1 MHRVLSPD
9 KARISG
15 KALCR
20 LRMVKGM
27 PQKMVA
33 TRLEMSQQAYSK
45 IECLRIVRPDQV
57 EMILKALGSNMAEL
71 KMIQQIIAS
80 HNSY

>member
-1 MHRVLSPD
+1 MYPD
-9 KARISG
+9 KNKISG

-33 TRLEMSQQAYSK
+33 TRLNMSQQAYSK
-45 IECLRIVRPDQV
+45 IECTRVIRPDIA
-57 EMILKALGSNMAEL
+57 EEILKALNSNMTEL
-71 KMIQQIIAS
+71 RMIQQVLGS
-80 HNSY
+80 F